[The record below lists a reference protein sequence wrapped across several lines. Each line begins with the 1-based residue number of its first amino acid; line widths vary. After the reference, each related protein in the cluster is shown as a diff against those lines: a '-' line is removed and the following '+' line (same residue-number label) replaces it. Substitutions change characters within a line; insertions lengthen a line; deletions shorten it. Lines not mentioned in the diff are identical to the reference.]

1 MSEITKNNNNEN
13 KDLSIYQIN
22 ENKSIIN
29 KIKTFKRNIP
39 LADIKKSKLKY
50 KAIKLLKEIDKKKE
64 NNSIFITE
72 ELHSDNGSKTVRVRK
87 KKKSLIKSY
96 NDKNIKP
103 F

>member
-22 ENKSIIN
+22 ENKSTIN

-64 NNSIFITE
+64 NNSIFLTE
-72 ELHSDNGSKTVRVRK
+72 ERNSERGLKTVKIRK
-87 KKKSLIKSY
+87 KENL
-96 NDKNIKP
+96 
-103 F
+103 

>member
-64 NNSIFITE
+64 NNSIFLTE
-72 ELHSDNGSKTVRVRK
+72 ERNSERGLKTVKIRK
-87 KKKSLIKSY
+87 KENL
-96 NDKNIKP
+96 
-103 F
+103 